1 LRTQWIPW
9 AASALIAAVTV
20 WFVLP
25 GNGLQGQSP
34 LEDPSSA
41 PGRGDT
47 LARVGDHVLYSTD
60 LALVR
65 ASGSAAETW
74 ADDQLLACAAVEAG
88 LENPAV
94 SRFVAQRAVQL
105 YLRDLMVDSLMRSVS
120 PPSEQEILV
129 FMEQDPELYLI
140 ERHYYQMIMADSAMA
155 DSIHTR
161 LGWGQNFQVTAMN
174 VSIGQKAGIGGDLG
188 FVTGGEML
196 NHGLPEHVGRLDG
209 LSPVVRSSLGWHI
222 FRVTETRAV
231 EDSLRAVR
239 SAGEVLYGRRID
251 AAMDSLLQAAEE
263 RFTMEVKI

>member
-1 LRTQWIPW
+1 MRTQWIPW

-25 GNGLQGQSP
+25 ENGFHGDSSVEDASP
-34 LEDPSSA
+34 A
-41 PGRGDT
+41 PGMGDT

-60 LALVR
+60 VALGR
-65 ASGSAAETW
+65 AAGNAVETW
-74 ADDQLLACAAVEAG
+74 ASDQLLACAAVEAG
-88 LENPAV
+88 RENPAM
-94 SRFVAQRAVQL
+94 SRFVAERAVQL
-105 YLRDLMVDSLMRSVS
+105 YLRDLMVDSLVRSVQS
-120 PPSEQEILV
+120 PSEQEILV
-129 FMEQDPELYLI
+129 FMEQDPELYLV
-140 ERHYYQMIMADSAMA
+140 ERHYYQMILADSAMA
-155 DSIHTR
+155 DSVHTR

-174 VSIGQKAGIGGDLG
+174 LSTGQKAGIGGDLG

-196 NHGLPEHVGRLDG
+196 NHGLPEHVARLDG

-222 FRVTETRAV
+222 FKVTETRAV

-263 RFTMEVKI
+263 RFTMEVQI